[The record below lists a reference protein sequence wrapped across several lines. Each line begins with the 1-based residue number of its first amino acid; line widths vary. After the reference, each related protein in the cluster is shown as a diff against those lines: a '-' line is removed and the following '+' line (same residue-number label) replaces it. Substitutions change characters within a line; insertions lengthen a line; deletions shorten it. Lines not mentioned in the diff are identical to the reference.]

1 MHGEWWEKP
10 TCWLCDYWWV
20 LLILLALCLT
30 GYFSRE
36 QWLPHVLPPTTTPT
50 VTSPPTLTST
60 LTSTSTAIPTSTV
73 APTFTPTPTQ
83 ELGTGDVQITL
94 RWLGLNDLD
103 LYVTDPNGEEIYY
116 NHSTSASNGELDVD
130 SNLGCRSNITET
142 PVENIFWPEGSA
154 PSGHYQVHVD
164 YYEQCTQLLETSF
177 EVRILVDGT
186 VSEFSGQVS
195 EVKDHVL
202 VTEFER

>member
-1 MHGEWWEKP
+1 
-10 TCWLCDYWWV
+10 
-20 LLILLALCLT
+20 
-30 GYFSRE
+30 
-36 QWLPHVLPPTTTPT
+36 
-50 VTSPPTLTST
+50 
-60 LTSTSTAIPTSTV
+60 
-73 APTFTPTPTQ
+73 
-83 ELGTGDVQITL
+83 
-94 RWLGLNDLD
+94 LNDLD